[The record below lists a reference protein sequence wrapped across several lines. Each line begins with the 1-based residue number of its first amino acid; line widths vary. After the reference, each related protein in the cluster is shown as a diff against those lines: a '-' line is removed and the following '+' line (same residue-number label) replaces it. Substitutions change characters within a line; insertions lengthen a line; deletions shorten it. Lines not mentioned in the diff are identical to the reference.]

1 MLKNII
7 YFESKEQA
15 VDYAR
20 EYGGRIAMSGTE
32 VRWYSHHFTVTE
44 IQGTLG
50 EGDWLIGTFNNFGG
64 GSDEKD
70 INDVLSNAILMA

>member
-1 MLKNII
+1 MKNII
-7 YFESKEQA
+7 YFDNKEHA
-15 VDYAR
+15 VNYAR

-50 EGDWLIGTFNNFGG
+50 GGDWLIGTFNNFTGEN
-64 GSDEKD
+64 DEKD
-70 INDVLSNAILMA
+70 INDRLANAVLFA

>member
-1 MLKNII
+1 MKNII
-7 YFESKEQA
+7 YFDNRENA

-20 EYGGRIAMSGTE
+20 EYGGRIAINGTE
-32 VRWYSHHFTVTE
+32 ARWYSHHFTVTE

-64 GSDEKD
+64 GSDEQD
-70 INDVLSNAILMA
+70 INDRLANAILMA